1 MSKPE
6 PTKLIDLFTPDNAA
20 GDGDPD
26 QQRGGAVMSVKPRQT
41 ANERRTADAAR
52 RGAYKQREQAHPLGL
67 GYKHPMAESAR
78 VEHLCGDDYRAGRE
92 KSTPGMDV
100 YRVLFMVAEN
110 PDGRADAPGGDYN
123 NYWFLFSN
131 EAGRTET
138 EQVLIRRI
146 RWCPWCGVDLNDD
159 LPAFYRYG
167 VEQDAFDAFITK
179 YGEGAIA
186 DLSERG
192 ITVRRFLEFQE

>member
-1 MSKPE
+1 MFL
-6 PTKLIDLFTPDNAA
+6 PTGGTA
-20 GDGDPD
+20 GS
-26 QQRGGAVMSVKPRQT
+26 VMSVKPRQT
-41 ANERRTADAAR
+41 ANERRTEDVASR
-52 RGAYKQREQAHPLGL
+52 EAYKQREQAHPLGL
-67 GYKHPMAESAR
+67 GYKHPMAERAR

-131 EAGRTET
+131 EDGRAET

-146 RWCPWCGVDLNDD
+146 RWCPWCGVYLNDD
-159 LPAFYRYG
+159 LPTFYRYG

-192 ITVRRFLEFQE
+192 ITVRRFLEFQK